1 MGIMPTHITFLRIT
15 NGLSTGVVGINH
27 SKVYQMM
34 QSIIKAFFIVEK

>member
-1 MGIMPTHITFLRIT
+1 MGIIPTHITFLRIT

-34 QSIIKAFFIVEK
+34 